1 MVEAAF
7 VSNPEEERKL
17 TDDAYQEKMADA
29 ILSGIILCMPN
40 KSN

>member
-1 MVEAAF
+1 MEAAF
-7 VSNPEEERKL
+7 ISNPEEERKQ
-17 TDDAYQEKMADA
+17 TEDTYQEKMADA